1 MKTIVSNVLL
11 VAVVLLWVVGV
22 DYMPVM
28 KVLGLPTFI
37 GAFALW
43 VNWSQSWKRL
53 SEWMDAGMRGEFDE

>member
-11 VAVVLLWVVGV
+11 VAVMLLWVVGV

-28 KVLGLPTFI
+28 KVLGLPLLI

-53 SEWMDAGMRGEFDE
+53 SEWMDAGMRGEFNE